1 MSKDNQPDNI
11 NANQEQPN
19 ETIQNNPQTNHPM
32 PEPKK
37 SSGMGVVVFIIL
49 IAVVIVVGFKEHLF
63 KLFLNYKHDTKHQ
76 EISKP
81 IEAPEHQTTTHSSGS
96 TITPTEKQEIENI
109 VKEYIQNNPEV
120 ILGSLKNMEQKVAKE
135 RSAKAQDYIKSNIN
149 SITTDKPYLG
159 NKNGAVII
167 TKFFDYKC
175 GYCKKAHT
183 AIETLLKSTPNLKVV
198 LVELPI
204 MGPQSLIA
212 TQASLAVF
220 NIAPTKF
227 AQFNSSLMALPNV
240 DENAIKK
247 LATQYNINAKNLM
260 TAMKSPKVEQQ
271 IDANMSIARE
281 VGIQG
286 VPAFIIGDEFIPGF
300 IDYNSL
306 KSKVENLEKH
316 QKGS

>member
-1 MSKDNQPDNI
+1 MSKDNQQENI
-11 NANQEQPN
+11 NENQGQQN
-19 ETIQNNPQTNHPM
+19 EAHPTPPQNNQIPM

-37 SSGMGVVVFIIL
+37 SSGMGIIIFIIVVG
-49 IAVVIVVGFKEHLF
+49 IVIVVGFKEHLF
-63 KLFLNYKHDTKHQ
+63 KLFLNHDTKQQ
-76 EISKP
+76 EVSKP
-81 IEAPEHQTTTHSSGS
+81 IEPSEPHTAIHTNNS

-109 VKEYIQNNPEV
+109 IKEYIQNNPEV
-120 ILGSLKNMEQKVAKE
+120 ILGSLKNMEHKVAKE
-135 RSAKAQDYIKSNIN
+135 RSEKAQDYIKKNIN
-149 SITTDKPYLG
+149 SITTNKPYLG
-159 NKNGAVII
+159 NKNGTIVI

-183 AIETLLKSTPNLKVV
+183 AIETLIKSTPNLKVV

-204 MGPQSLIA
+204 MGPQSLVA

-227 AQFNSSLMALPNV
+227 AQFNSSLMGLPNV

-247 LATQYNINAKNLM
+247 LATQHNINAKNLM
-260 TAMKSPKVEQQ
+260 AAMKSSNVEQQ

-306 KSKVENLEKH
+306 KAKVENLQKH
-316 QKGS
+316 QTGS

>member
-11 NANQEQPN
+11 NENQEQPN
-19 ETIQNNPQTNHPM
+19 ETVQNNPQPM

-37 SSGMGVVVFIIL
+37 SSGMGIIIFVIL
-49 IAVVIVVGFKEHLF
+49 IAVVIVVGFKEHIF

-81 IEAPEHQTTTHSSGS
+81 IETPEHKTTTHSSSS

-135 RSAKAQDYIKSNIN
+135 RSAKAQDYIKNNIN
-149 SITTDKPYLG
+149 SITADKPYLG
-159 NKNGAVII
+159 NKNGTVVI

-183 AIETLLKSTPNLKVV
+183 AIETLIKSTPSLKVV

-204 MGPQSLIA
+204 MGPQSLVA

-227 AQFNSSLMALPNV
+227 AEFNNSLMALPNV

-260 TAMKSPKVEQQ
+260 TAMKSQKVEQQ

>member
-11 NANQEQPN
+11 NENQEQPN
-19 ETIQNNPQTNHPM
+19 ETLQNNPQTTQPM

-37 SSGMGVVVFIIL
+37 SSGMGIIIFIIL
-49 IAVVIVVGFKEHLF
+49 IAVVIVVGFKEHIF

-81 IEAPEHQTTTHSSGS
+81 IETPEHKTTTHSSSS

-135 RSAKAQDYIKSNIN
+135 RSAKAQDYIKNNIN
-149 SITTDKPYLG
+149 SITANKPYLG
-159 NKNGAVII
+159 NKNGTVVI

-175 GYCKKAHT
+175 GYCKKAHA
-183 AIETLLKSTPNLKVV
+183 AIETLIKSTPSLKVV

-204 MGPQSLIA
+204 MGPQSLVA

-227 AQFNSSLMALPNV
+227 AEFNSSLMTLPNV